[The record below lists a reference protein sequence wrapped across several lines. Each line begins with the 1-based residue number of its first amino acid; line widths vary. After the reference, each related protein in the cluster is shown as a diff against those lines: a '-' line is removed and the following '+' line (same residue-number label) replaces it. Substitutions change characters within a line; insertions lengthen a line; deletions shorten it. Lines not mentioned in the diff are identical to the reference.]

1 MSVLITSP
9 FYFTSGPI
17 KFSSLRDTFRK
28 TSGTIRASDLYR
40 DESITN
46 TSPIVPDATENLAIP
61 LLPVDVETDWSA
73 EAFRG
78 SVKYYEAT
86 QSGTDN
92 NTANTALPGFRM
104 GLYDAGDGTGIQ
116 WNGNLSRNIP
126 KTVKITGTCG
136 SKSTSQPAA
145 QLAAEVPVY
154 NFTIDVTGAIYGYG
168 GAGGTLTAQGGP
180 ILSTISAQFYYI
192 GNVLYLECT
201 GAGTATVRVSLQV
214 RDVGRYASSN
224 GYPFSNI
231 TLNSQSGATG
241 HNIQISSVAGTRFFP
256 GYSQASYDVNFDLPV
271 VAGNYAI
278 SITSINS
285 LRKSDNSTLNN
296 GERVSTVR
304 MIDNGP
310 TTSGTGYFAV
320 KIPQG
325 YALLYTNGITQNLYT
340 PASQTS
346 AEIASGQPG
355 GTALKIQTTSKVT
368 VNVGGSGKIYGG
380 GGGGEAGTN
389 GASGT
394 VSPNACTDSYQTSS
408 CGSRIACASGFS
420 QTNFD
425 GGCCFYAVAIVK
437 AFCQRHQLYANCSYA
452 GDATFPTGGV
462 GSAGGNGQGY
472 DQART
477 NGGGS
482 TEGTCPTCPV
492 VGGRQTKL
500 TGYYTCG
507 QKGEAGGNG
516 GDWGAPGGNTTS
528 AGTGGSAG
536 PAITGTF
543 RTTGTVTTN
552 TVRGELVSS

>member
-1 MSVLITSP
+1 MSVSITSP

-17 KFSSLRDTFRK
+17 KFSSLRDTFRQ

-40 DESITN
+40 DESIVS

-145 QLAAEVPVY
+145 QLAPGVPSY
-154 NFTIDVTGAIYGYG
+154 NVLIDVTGAIYGYG
-168 GAGGTLTAQGGP
+168 GLGGTLTAQGVP
-180 ILSTISAQFYYI
+180 IRSEISAQFYYI
-192 GNVLYLECT
+192 GGQLYLECT

-241 HNIQISSVAGTRFFP
+241 HNIQIQTVSGTRINL
-256 GYSQASYDVNFDLPV
+256 GYSQANYDVNFDLPV

-310 TTSGTGYFAV
+310 TTTGSGRLAV
-320 KIPQG
+320 TIPQG

-380 GGGGEAGTN
+380 GGGGESGAN

-394 VSPNACTDSYQTSS
+394 VSDGACTLTYETSN
-408 CGSRIACASGFS
+408 CRDRIGCDYGFS
-420 QTNFD
+420 QTDWN
-425 GGCCFYAVAIVK
+425 GGCCSYRWGWPK
-437 AFCQRHQLYANCSYA
+437 AFCDGTQRNARCSYT
-452 GDATFPTGGV
+452 GNATFPTGGA
-462 GSAGGNGQGY
+462 GSPGGNGQGY

-492 VGGRQTKL
+492 ISGRQTSL

-516 GDWGAPGGNTTS
+516 GDWGDPGGNTTS

-543 RTTGTVTTN
+543 RTTGTITTD
-552 TVRGELVSS
+552 TVKGELVSS